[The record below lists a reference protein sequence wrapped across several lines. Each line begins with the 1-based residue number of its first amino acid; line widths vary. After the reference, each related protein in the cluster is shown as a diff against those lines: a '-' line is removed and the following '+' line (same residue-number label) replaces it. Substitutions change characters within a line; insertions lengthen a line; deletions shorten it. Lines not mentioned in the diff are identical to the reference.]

1 MDTLI
6 RVPASML
13 GMETTGLATTPV
25 TTTTP
30 PTVTQSTTDTAF
42 QSSPPPPTTTHKE
55 TESTCGWFTGFFYQT
70 PQTPKT

>member
-13 GMETTGLATTPV
+13 GMDATGIANAPTETA
-25 TTTTP
+25 P
-30 PTVTQSTTDTAF
+30 PTVTQSTTDPSTF
-42 QSSPPPPTTTHKE
+42 TPSPPPPTTTHKE